1 MPAASAAAAPPLLPP
16 GVCAR
21 CHGLKVRPRSSLS
34 VCQRRLK
41 AGVLVRPTMTA
52 PARFQ
57 FATGGPA
64 PLAATTFNPGTPL
77 GGGPPPPSTFSLI
90 LTRPPASSPT
100 PPPPRHAAA
109 APRAA
114 AGGAA

>member
-34 VCQRRLK
+34 VCQRRLN

-52 PARFQ
+52 PARLQ
-57 FATGGPA
+57 FATGG
-64 PLAATTFNPGTPL
+64 LSLFAARSFKAGPPL
-77 GGGPPPPSTFSLI
+77 GVAPPSLSVFSLV
-90 LTRPPASSPT
+90 LTRPPGRGATAS
-100 PPPPRHAAA
+100 PPRTAAA
-109 APRAA
+109 APAA
-114 AGGAA
+114 AAR